1 MNLKIKL
8 QKRRDEVNT
17 CLCIGLDPDE
27 ADIKSF
33 MQSEKQNGYQSVKK
47 NLSNS
52 GSSSSSSSSNSSS
65 GKGELFAPQMGG
77 QMLLAETPPKE
88 AQEKDEFFYFFN
100 HFCFY
105 IINETKEYALA
116 YKMNFA
122 FYLPYGSLGVDV
134 LKNVFDYLHHL
145 NVPTILDIKMNDI
158 GNTVKHY
165 RKFIFDYLR
174 SDSCTANIY
183 MGTQMLR
190 DICLDEECK
199 RYYST
204 FVLVKTTNADSHIF
218 QNRLSLDGK
227 EAYVV
232 IAEEAQK
239 MAKQLHLEENGEFV
253 GFVVGANCY
262 DEIKKIRE
270 LFPDCYIL
278 APGVGAQKGDLRKML
293 CNGYSKNYEKVLI
306 NVGRAITKSG
316 SPQQAA
322 REYHQQIKEVLAELQ
337 E

>member
-1 MNLKIKL
+1 MNLKTKL

-33 MQSEKQNGYQSVKK
+33 MQSEKQNGYQSIKK
-47 NLSNS
+47 NLSNH
-52 GSSSSSSSSNSSS
+52 GSSSQ
-65 GKGELFAPQMGG
+65 GGLFTPQVGG
-77 QMLLAETPPKE
+77 TMLLAENPPKE
-88 AQEKDEFFYFFN
+88 VQEKDEFFYFFN

-105 IINETKEYALA
+105 IINETKQYALS

-134 LKNVFDYLHHL
+134 LKNVFDYLHYL
-145 NVPTILDIKMNDI
+145 DVPTILDIKMNDI

-165 RKFIFDYLR
+165 SKFIFHYLR

-183 MGTQMLR
+183 MGTHMLR

-199 RYYST
+199 RHYST
-204 FVLVKTTNADSHIF
+204 FVLIKTTNPDSHIF

-232 IAEEAQK
+232 IADEAQK

-262 DEIKKIRE
+262 DEMKKIRE

-278 APGVGAQKGDLRKML
+278 APGVGAQKGDLRKTL
-293 CNGYSKNYEKVLI
+293 CNGYSKNYERLLI

-316 SPQQAA
+316 NPQQAA
-322 REYHQQIKEVLAELQ
+322 REYYHQIKEILAELR